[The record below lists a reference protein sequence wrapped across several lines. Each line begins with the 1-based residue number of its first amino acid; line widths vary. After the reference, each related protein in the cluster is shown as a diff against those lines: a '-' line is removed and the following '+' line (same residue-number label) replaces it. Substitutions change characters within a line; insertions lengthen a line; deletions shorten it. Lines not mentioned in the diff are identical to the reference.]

1 MVTQSN
7 TIKLRKERF
16 PHIDVN
22 IYSGSKIDFTPLFP
36 FFSERRENPTPFC
49 NGHCEGYYRGN
60 LLEMGITCPYSLGK
74 VLSLTSTCQDT
85 YTPLTKLK
93 RGGLNPL
100 ISDKTGE
107 IFLEVSNETI

>member
-1 MVTQSN
+1 MTN
-7 TIKLRKERF
+7 TIKIRKERF
-16 PHIDVN
+16 HLNNLPK
-22 IYSGSKIDFTPLFP
+22 GSFLTDLTPNAPLFTL
-36 FFSERRENPTPFC
+36 FSEHRENPTPFC

-107 IFLEVSNETI
+107 LSMEEKK